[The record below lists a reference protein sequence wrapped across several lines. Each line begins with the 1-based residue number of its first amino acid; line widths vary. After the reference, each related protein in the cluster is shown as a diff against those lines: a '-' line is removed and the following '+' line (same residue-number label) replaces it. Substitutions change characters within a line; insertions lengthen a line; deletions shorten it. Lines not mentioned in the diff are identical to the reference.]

1 MTGLARLFAG
11 RPVGSMLIAIG
22 IILIGIAAYRQL
34 AIATLPAIDVPT
46 IVVSAQL
53 PGASPETMA
62 SAVATPLERRL
73 GRIAAVTELTSIN
86 TLGNTQITLQF
97 APERNVDGA
106 AVDVQ
111 AAISA
116 AGDELPKDMPNPPVF
131 KKINPILI
139 PAVFLSIRCDT
150 LPPDEVVK
158 YVNSVIVEKL
168 AQLDGVGNVVVQGA
182 ATAAVRVRMN
192 PAAMASIGIGLDDVR
207 AAVVGG
213 SVTLPTGSV
222 QNDYRSESIVT
233 DSQLTNAAAFARLIV
248 AQHDGAVV
256 RLGDIGTVAD
266 SLVDTRVGGW
276 LNGEPAMFVF
286 VQRKAGANIVAMV
299 DRVHEALPQIRRWLP
314 PSIHVDIIAD
324 RTVTIRGTLLDAQ
337 LTFLATTLLVV
348 GTILLFLRDV
358 RATLIAG
365 MSIPVALAGTF
376 ITMYFLDYSLD
387 LISLT
392 ALTVAIAFVI
402 DDSIVMVENIARFR
416 EQGFGRLEATVRGAS
431 QIGFTIIAITLSLVA
446 AFIPFLMFP
455 GVIGIIMR
463 EFSVTLCVAILLSAL
478 VSLSLTP
485 ALAARFLKVHDGAD
499 AGIRPGRLNR
509 WVQGGFDVV
518 LAGYSRSLRT
528 ALDHR
533 RLMLALTALCAVG
546 TIALYAI
553 MPSGFMPTQDTGV
566 IIGITEAPPDTSF
579 SAMRQRQIA
588 VAKAIRA
595 HPAVEN
601 VTTSIG
607 TTSVDTGGGAA
618 SVSTGRLY
626 IILKPASERGTV
638 TEIIDELREALS
650 AQPSTRTYL
659 QPVEDLNVGAREG
672 KGQYQ
677 FTLQD
682 ENWEELDQWFDI
694 LFARFRALPELRDV
708 GADLQNG
715 GLQVVLDIDRDRAA
729 QLGISP
735 QVIDDTLYSAFGQR
749 RVSTIYAPTDQ
760 YYVVLE
766 VDSNLQAEIDT
777 LQSVYVKAPDG
788 SQIPLRSVTRTSEG
802 ETALVIPHQ
811 GEFPAVTIS
820 FNLAPGVALNEAM
833 ARIQETVAQL
843 RPPGTLRTSFEG
855 KAGAFASSS
864 GSEPYLLL
872 AAIFTIYIVLGV
884 LYESY
889 VHPFTILSTVPSA
902 GLGAL
907 LALLL
912 SGQQL
917 SLIAFIGIILLVGI
931 VKKNAILMID
941 FALAAERSEGAS
953 ARDAIYQACVLR
965 FRPIVMTN
973 LAAIVGA
980 LPLALGTG
988 PGYEIREPLGY
999 AIIGG
1004 LLVSGILNLYTT
1016 PVIYIYM
1023 DLFRR
1028 RRARKADPAQ
1038 DTLATSAG

>member
-22 IILIGIAAYRQL
+22 IMLIGAAAYRQL

-73 GRIAAVTELTSIN
+73 GRIASITELTSIN

-116 AGDELPKDMPNPPVF
+116 AGDELPKDMPSRPVF

-150 LPPDEVVK
+150 LPPDEVIK
-158 YVNSVIVEKL
+158 YVNGVIVDKL
-168 AQLDGVGNVVVQGA
+168 AQLEGVGNVVVQGA
-182 ATAAVRVRMN
+182 AKAAVRVRMN
-192 PAAMASIGIGLDDVR
+192 PAAMASVGIGLDDVR
-207 AAVVGG
+207 AAIVAG
-213 SVTLPTGSV
+213 SVTLPTGSLD
-222 QNDYRSESIVT
+222 NDYRSEAIVT
-233 DSQLTNAAAFARLIV
+233 DSQLTNAAAFSRLIV
-248 AQHDGAVV
+248 AQHDGANV

-266 SLVDTRVGGW
+266 SVVDTRVGGW
-276 LNGEPAMFVF
+276 LNTDPAIFVYI
-286 VQRKAGANIVAMV
+286 QRKAGANIVATV
-299 DRVHEALPQIRRWLP
+299 DRVREALPQIRRWLP

-324 RTVTIRGTLLDAQ
+324 RTVTIRGTLHDAQ
-337 LTFLATTLLVV
+337 LTFLATTLLVI
-348 GTILLFLRDV
+348 GTILLFLRDT

-376 ITMYFLDYSLD
+376 IVMYFLDYSLD

-416 EQGFGRLEATVRGAS
+416 EQGFGRLEATVKGAA
-431 QIGFTIIAITLSLVA
+431 QIGFTIVAITLSLVA

-455 GVIGIIMR
+455 GVIGVIMR
-463 EFSVTLCVAILLSAL
+463 EFSVTLCVSILISAV
-478 VSLSLTP
+478 VSLTLTP
-485 ALAARFLKVHDGAD
+485 ALAARFLKVRHAD
-499 AGIRPGRLNR
+499 DSEPREGRLGR
-509 WVQGGFDVV
+509 WIQWGFDRI
-518 LAGYSRSLRT
+518 LDGYARSLRH

-533 RLMLALTALCAVG
+533 RFMLFLTALCAVG

-579 SAMRQRQIA
+579 AAMRLRQIA
-588 VAKAIRA
+588 VAKAIRE

-601 VTTSIG
+601 VTSSIG

-618 SVSTGRLY
+618 SVSTGRFY
-626 IILKPASERGTV
+626 IMLKPRSERGAV

-650 AQPSTRTYL
+650 ALPSTRTYL

-682 ENWEELDQWFDI
+682 ENWEELDHWFDI
-694 LFARFRALPELRDV
+694 LFTRFRTLPELRDV

-715 GLQVVLDIDRDRAA
+715 GLQVILDIDRDRAA

-749 RVSTIYAPTDQ
+749 RVSTIYATTDQ

-766 VDSNLQAEIDT
+766 VDANLQAEIDT

-788 SQIPLRSVTRTSEG
+788 SQIPLRAVTKTSEG

-811 GEFPAVTIS
+811 GEFPSITIS
-820 FNLAPGVALNEAM
+820 FNLAPGVALNQAIAKIED
-833 ARIQETVAQL
+833 TVAEL

-855 KAGAFASSS
+855 KAGAFNSSS

-889 VHPFTILSTVPSA
+889 VHPFTILSTIPSA

-941 FALAAERSEGAS
+941 FALSAERSEGLSS
-953 ARDAIYQACVLR
+953 ADAIYKACVLR

-988 PGYEIREPLGY
+988 PGYEIRQPLGY

-1004 LLVSGILNLYTT
+1004 LMVSGVLNLYTT
-1016 PVIYIYM
+1016 PVIYLYM
-1023 DLFRR
+1023 DWFRR
-1028 RRARKADPAQ
+1028 RRARKTEPAQ
-1038 DTLATSAG
+1038 DTLATEAG

>member
-1 MTGLARLFAG
+1 MDGLARLFAG
-11 RPVGSMLIAIG
+11 RPAGSILIAIG
-22 IILIGIAAYRQL
+22 IILIGMAAYRQL

-97 APERNVDGA
+97 SPERNVDGA

-116 AGDELPKDMPNPPVF
+116 AGDELPKDMPSPPVF

-158 YVNSVIVEKL
+158 YVNSVVVEKL
-168 AQLDGVGNVVVQGA
+168 AQLEGVGNVVVQGA
-182 ATAAVRVRMN
+182 AQAAVRVSMN
-192 PAAMASIGIGLDDVR
+192 PAAMASVGIGLDDVR
-207 AAVVGG
+207 KAVVAG
-213 SVTLPTGSV
+213 SVTLPTGSLD
-222 QNDYRSESIVT
+222 NEYRSEAIAT
-233 DSQLTNAAAFARLIV
+233 DSQLANAAAFSRLVV
-248 AQHDGAVV
+248 AQHDGAIV
-256 RLGDIGTVAD
+256 RLGDIGTVTD
-266 SLVDTRVGGW
+266 SVVDTRVGGW

-314 PSIHVDIIAD
+314 PSIHIDIIAD

-337 LTFLATTLLVV
+337 LTFLATTVLVI
-348 GTILLFLRDV
+348 GTILLFLRDT

-416 EQGFGRLEATVRGAS
+416 ELGFGRLEATVRGAS
-431 QIGFTIIAITLSLVA
+431 QIGFTIVAITLSLVA

-463 EFSVTLCVAILLSAL
+463 EFSVTLCVAILISAV
-478 VSLSLTP
+478 VSLTLTP
-485 ALAARFLKVHDGAD
+485 ALAARFLKVHEGEP
-499 AGIRPGRLNR
+499 REGRLGR
-509 WVQGGFDVV
+509 GIQWSFDR
-518 LAGYSRSLRT
+518 LLDGYARSLRV

-533 RLMLALTALCAVG
+533 RLMLFLTALCAVG

-566 IIGITEAPPDTSF
+566 IIGISEAPPDTSF

-588 VAKAIRA
+588 VAKAIRE
-595 HPAVEN
+595 HPGVEN
-601 VTTSIG
+601 VTSSIG

-618 SVSTGRLY
+618 SVSTGRFY
-626 IILKPASERGTV
+626 VMLKPRSERGSV

-650 AQPSTRTYL
+650 ALPSTRTYL

-682 ENWEELDQWFDI
+682 ENWEELDHWFDV

-715 GLQVVLDIDRDRAA
+715 GLQVILDIDRDRAA

-749 RVSTIYAPTDQ
+749 RVSTIYATTDQ

-766 VDSNLQAEIDT
+766 VDANLQAEIDT

-788 SQIPLRSVTRTSEG
+788 SQIPLRAVTRTSEG

-811 GEFPAVTIS
+811 GEFPSVTIS
-820 FNLAPGVALNEAM
+820 FNLAPGIALNQAM
-833 ARIQETVAQL
+833 AKIKETVAEL

-872 AAIFTIYIVLGV
+872 AAILTIYIVLGV

-941 FALAAERSEGAS
+941 FALSAERTEGLSS
-953 ARDAIYQACVLR
+953 AEAIYKACVLR

-988 PGYEIREPLGY
+988 PGYEIRQPLGY

-1004 LLVSGILNLYTT
+1004 LMVSGILNLYTT
-1016 PVIYIYM
+1016 PVIYLYM
-1023 DLFRR
+1023 DWFRR
-1028 RRARKADPAQ
+1028 RRERKAGPAQ
-1038 DTLATSAG
+1038 DTLAAKAG